1 MVRSETARQRQ
12 TIMRRLRSTW
22 AATCGDQVI
31 MRIGFK
37 NPRVKRAWPQAS
49 GTPRPRPPGGQA
61 GTGGARDDA
70 GWQGGCW
77 PEAGSAEMDAPH
89 ESAPLR
95 PGRRRPCTGEALWRL
110 HRAPRHGA
118 AHPPWRLLCVPRTQR
133 GGQVHH
139 HRAAHRRVRPGLRPH
154 PPARR
159 GRGGQAPGHQT
170 PPGRGARGAEPL
182 RAAER
187 AAVPHLLW
195 AHVRA
200 ERRRGGRAGGGAS
213 RAPGAQVEGGLAR
226 GRVLQGHA
234 AAAGH
239 RRVAHPRAGAGAA
252 GRALRGHRRAGRGR
266 HPRAPARAEPA
277 GRDAAAHHARAGDRR
292 AAGHP
297 RGRHPRRE
305 DAGSRHRGRAQ
316 GASRG
321 GLAGV
326 RLREAHLR
334 AGRAQREAVLLWRRA
349 PRRGRPPAPGVRVN
363 RPAAP
368 GFFRHLW
375 LLWGLRLNI
384 GLNQGSGRSPLL
396 AVGAFLLSS
405 APAWGLGVTFYGLMR
420 LPAVAQNDV
429 WPFFILNLLCFTTA
443 AVWVTWPL
451 MSAGVDDHS
460 ELSRYAAFPI
470 SPFRLLIASTG
481 ASLLEPRALV
491 FYAPLT
497 GAALGYA
504 SMHPVRLKAFALLLY
519 VLFALLNA
527 AWSRVGL
534 YVVLNVLREKHSAQL
549 LGGGFVLFLVG
560 ASLIPPIDTSW
571 LTAVGEGGVDK
582 LDMAIIVDATLALGR
597 GPPGLFGDALLELS
611 YGYRHNALADGLGML
626 FFTVMGLG
634 IAYALLLRFH
644 RGVGRAGPVGKVAK
658 DGDPFAHTRSRF
670 TTLLVRE
677 ALDLWRNP
685 RARLLAAVP
694 FVLAILLKLTSGR
707 GLLEFAVGASADAWL
722 MGGLCIYGAVVM
734 ASTFSQNTFAYD
746 GHGLALLIAAPVELG
761 DVLRAK
767 NRGQGLAAGG
777 MALPVG
783 LV

>member
-1 MVRSETARQRQ
+1 M
-12 TIMRRLRSTW
+12 
-22 AATCGDQVI
+22 
-31 MRIGFK
+31 
-37 NPRVKRAWPQAS
+37 
-49 GTPRPRPPGGQA
+49 
-61 GTGGARDDA
+61 
-70 GWQGGCW
+70 
-77 PEAGSAEMDAPH
+77 
-89 ESAPLR
+89 
-95 PGRRRPCTGEALWRL
+95 
-110 HRAPRHGA
+110 
-118 AHPPWRLLCVPRTQR
+118 
-133 GGQVHH
+133 
-139 HRAAHRRVRPGLRPH
+139 
-154 PPARR
+154 
-159 GRGGQAPGHQT
+159 
-170 PPGRGARGAEPL
+170 
-182 RAAER
+182 
-187 AAVPHLLW
+187 
-195 AHVRA
+195 
-200 ERRRGGRAGGGAS
+200 
-213 RAPGAQVEGGLAR
+213 
-226 GRVLQGHA
+226 
-234 AAAGH
+234 
-239 RRVAHPRAGAGAA
+239 
-252 GRALRGHRRAGRGR
+252 
-266 HPRAPARAEPA
+266 
-277 GRDAAAHHARAGDRR
+277 
-292 AAGHP
+292 
-297 RGRHPRRE
+297 
-305 DAGSRHRGRAQ
+305 
-316 GASRG
+316 
-321 GLAGV
+321 
-326 RLREAHLR
+326 
-334 AGRAQREAVLLWRRA
+334 
-349 PRRGRPPAPGVRVN
+349 N

-597 GPPGLFGDALLELS
+597 VPPGLFGDALLELS

-767 NRGQGLAAGG
+767 NRVQGLAAGG
-777 MALPVG
+777 MALLVG
-783 LV
+783 LFYRVYFGRGTLLDFLCAMASVLAVIPVLLAAGNFLSLYFPVKFHASLKRRDKLPLTASMLGIGAASVGCAPFVWGLRLTEGLGPDLRTLAMITLCAAVNLGIYRALLPLTMRLLEQRKEWVLRAVTRE